1 MSGRWKRPGG
11 IYLIHG
17 RNVRIPTE
25 AYSFCAIC
33 CVFTLDYQ
41 KKTASNTLNEDNVR
55 LFQHRPRMCDGP
67 KLQQNITVESINDQR
82 RNTPSNVKYPVWL
95 GGIPRNSPPP
105 KIFPRRLAP
114 SKLKTGTYR
123 YS

>member
-1 MSGRWKRPGG
+1 MVEGGNVVLVHHVKGRKKCPGDGNVRGG

-41 KKTASNTLNEDNVR
+41 KKK
-55 LFQHRPRMCDGP
+55 QHQIR
-67 KLQQNITVESINDQR
+67 
-82 RNTPSNVKYPVWL
+82 
-95 GGIPRNSPPP
+95 
-105 KIFPRRLAP
+105 
-114 SKLKTGTYR
+114 
-123 YS
+123 